1 MRQLKHFLM
10 AGAVVAVSA
19 TAWSQQPPRS
29 TEAPV
34 PPAEAE
40 ASELVL
46 KTQFLEAHK
55 AKKWA
60 EARDAFVKL
69 RRQSAAVLQDKRLMY
84 LYAEAQY
91 NLGDASNVAGAATT
105 LEGLLELQDNHVLG
119 LFLLAKI
126 KAASKSEQDKERAKD
141 LLVQAARAGLYVLR
155 DISSADGK
163 KIFGFLLS
171 EPGFILRVMNA
182 ANEYQVTA
190 TAKDLHNPFVSPLVP
205 VSTEDGAIE
214 VPVVVNELDP
224 RQAELE
230 ERIEALF
237 KEIVKLAEER
247 QVEELITKHTELRQI
262 MNEYGAIGTAEVR
275 KKLEKY
281 AQRLSDLGEVEQSI
295 RLQLFISEGNQ
306 HLKAMAE
313 SIRGEQ
319 YDAALEH
326 FTKIEALCEQMRN
339 EEREVFHRNAEALF
353 LRGKALADRA
363 RRLKRIS
370 EFRLVVTGVV
380 VAPPDGKE
388 PDSAIINDRIYREG
402 DTVIDETTNEEI
414 EGLRVVEIIRST
426 VRFRF
431 EDTEFVREL
440 KPQQ

>member
-19 TAWSQQPPRS
+19 TAWSQQPPR
-29 TEAPV
+29 TAEAPA
-34 PPAEAE
+34 PADAGEAN
-40 ASELVL
+40 ELVL

-55 AKKWA
+55 AKKWG

-69 RRQSAAVLQDKRLMY
+69 RRHFPAVLQDKRLMY
-84 LYAEAQY
+84 LYAEAQH
-91 NLGDASNVAGAATT
+91 NLGDAPSVAGAATT
-105 LEGLLELQDNHVLG
+105 LEGLLELQDNHVRG
-119 LFLLAKI
+119 LFLLSKI
-126 KAASKSEQDKERAKD
+126 KAASKNAQDKERAKD
-141 LLVQAARAGLYVLR
+141 LLIQAARAGLYVLR

-163 KIFGFLLS
+163 KTFGFLLS
-171 EPGFILRVMNA
+171 DPAFILRVMNA
-182 ANEYQVTA
+182 ANEYQVT
-190 TAKDLHNPFVSPLVP
+190 TAGKDLHNPFLSPLLP
-205 VSTEDGAIE
+205 STGDPTDVEPTTAVIQD
-214 VPVVVNELDP
+214 DP

-230 ERIEALF
+230 ERIENLF
-237 KEIVKLAEER
+237 KDIVKLAEER
-247 QVEELITKHTELRQI
+247 QVEELITKFTELRQI
-262 MNEYGAIGTAEVR
+262 MNEYQGIGTAEVK
-275 KKLEKY
+275 KKLEKWS
-281 AQRLSDLGEVEQSI
+281 QRLSDLGEVQLSI
-295 RLQLFISEGNQ
+295 KLQVFISEGNQ
-306 HLKAMAE
+306 HLRAMADA
-313 SIRGEQ
+313 IRADQ
-319 YDAALEH
+319 YDGALDH
-326 FTKIEALCEQMRN
+326 FSQIEVLCEQMRS

-370 EFRLVVTGVV
+370 EFRLLVTGVV

-402 DTVIDETTNEEI
+402 DTVMDDTTDEEI